1 MRQIIIQFNLLHGI
15 SPMGHHVKNFLV
27 YCAREQINLTDKLV
41 LWRKNN
47 HRTWYSL
54 KLNESSVLCTMT
66 SELSEMV
73 KSDIKDQNLVDEY
86 SKAKKQNAQ
95 TCLSS
100 PFTFRL
106 WQILVF
112 LFIVAIIITVVGIVV
127 ARFGPRS
134 KCPNSNKTSGVL
146 STTKQNGGNQ
156 TFLPFRY
163 LRYLVLY
170 STRFSRS
177 GICKGFYTFLV
188 LTVWVTITASP
199 ASVCQ

>member
-1 MRQIIIQFNLLHGI
+1 
-15 SPMGHHVKNFLV
+15 
-27 YCAREQINLTDKLV
+27 
-41 LWRKNN
+41 
-47 HRTWYSL
+47 
-54 KLNESSVLCTMT
+54 MT

-95 TCLSS
+95 TCLSR

-134 KCPNSNKTSGVL
+134 EYPNSNKTSGVL

-170 STRFSRS
+170 STMFSRS
-177 GICKGFYTFLV
+177 GICKGFYTFFV
-188 LTVWVTITASP
+188 LTV
-199 ASVCQ
+199 

>member
-15 SPMGHHVKNFLV
+15 SPMDHHVKNVLV

-54 KLNESSVLCTMT
+54 KLTESNVLCTMT

-86 SKAKKQNAQ
+86 SKAKKQNVQ

-134 KCPNSNKTSGVL
+134 ECPNSNKTSGVL

-163 LRYLVLY
+163 LVLY
-170 STRFSRS
+170 STKFSRS
-177 GICKGFYTFLV
+177 GICKRFYTFLV
-188 LTVWVTITASP
+188 LTVWVIITASP

>member
-15 SPMGHHVKNFLV
+15 SQMGHHVNNFLV

-41 LWRKNN
+41 FVTEKQPT
-47 HRTWYSL
+47 RTWYSL
-54 KLNESSVLCTMT
+54 KLTESSVLWTMT

-134 KCPNSNKTSGVL
+134 ECPNSNKTSGVL

-163 LRYLVLY
+163 LVLY
-170 STRFSRS
+170 STMFSRS
-177 GICKGFYTFLV
+177 GICKRFYTFLV
-188 LTVWVTITASP
+188 LTVWVIITASP

>member
-15 SPMGHHVKNFLV
+15 SPWMGQHENNFLV

-41 LWRKNN
+41 FVTEKQPT
-47 HRTWYSL
+47 RTWYSL
-54 KLNESSVLCTMT
+54 KLTESSVLCTMT

-86 SKAKKQNAQ
+86 SKAEKQNAQ

-134 KCPNSNKTSGVL
+134 ECPNSNKTSGVL
-146 STTKQNGGNQ
+146 STAKQNGGNE

-163 LRYLVLY
+163 LVLY
-170 STRFSRS
+170 STMFSRS
-177 GICKGFYTFLV
+177 GICKRFYTFLV
-188 LTVWVTITASP
+188 LTVWVIITASP

>member
-15 SPMGHHVKNFLV
+15 SPMGHHVNNFLV

-54 KLNESSVLCTMT
+54 KLTESNVLCTMT

-86 SKAKKQNAQ
+86 SKAKKQNVQ

-134 KCPNSNKTSGVL
+134 ECPNSNKTSGVL

-163 LRYLVLY
+163 LVLY
-170 STRFSRS
+170 STMFSRS
-177 GICKGFYTFLV
+177 GICKRFYTFLV
-188 LTVWVTITASP
+188 LTVWVIIRASP